1 MWLGCQDS
9 NLGMLVSETRAL
21 PLGDTPIALNKLL
34 NDFLNWLGY
43 EDSNLGMPESESGAL
58 PLGDTPTI
66 CLDYRKI
73 DNLNLVATTGFEPV
87 TPSL

>member
-1 MWLGCQDS
+1 
-9 NLGMLVSETRAL
+9 MLVSETRAL

-58 PLGDTPTI
+58 PLGDTPNGGYDGIRTCDPI
-66 CLDYRKI
+66 IMSDVL
-73 DNLNLVATTGFEPV
+73 
-87 TPSL
+87 